1 MVSIRLVDCSD
12 PPKEQPV
19 RPIPEMMFAVGEE
32 PVGVRVLT
40 YLSSG
45 AINRIFNALEEEEV
59 QVIRRSAFG
68 KILEIVDKPF
78 PMKSKM
84 KLKETISEKPYWPSL
99 FGKAEV
105 ATVASVI
112 KLLAR
117 RSVADRAVRI
127 KYACL
132 AILSSVLLPTNM
144 KMKIC
149 REHAEAIEDM
159 DEFFSYPWGK
169 LAFDMLMGSIK
180 EIQLQTMKA
189 LTTALRRA
197 NAQIAAL
204 EVFRSSGSIN
214 ESLKAI
220 EDHISAHIN
229 ETQKV
234 VRNLVL
240 YSGGGVQGI
249 YQEKNVY
256 YLSFLH
262 VPHAPS
268 LVFHFYYKWEQ
279 MKTKLSHSS
288 DMSDTLF
295 FFNKTFF
302 TSEKEVINVEYRRL
316 KKSNAEEEE
325 ELRKFSSEVQKHDSS
340 SSFNLTTLISLY
352 RNAVEME
359 NITERETDRVGQDTN
374 KEIETEEQSLDN
386 VMETD
391 KQIATEQQ
399 SLDNADDKNPKET
412 IGEDDPE
419 SEHKDSPPPMP
430 MVTEEGTNDDDP
442 PKIDDEKNSQLEV
455 NRHPSPPPSVEDT
468 LEQNIASNKVSS
480 DVLRNGRDSDMVDED
495 TAVVHEE
502 TTTIALSPDTKVS
515 EEKGSPL
522 HHADT
527 ATEQDKTAEEHD
539 MTSSGEHK
547 EFPVIPD
554 TKLSVDK
561 GSPLHLANTVTEQ
574 DKTAEELDIISSGEQ
589 KEFLVNSDTKV
600 FEENN
605 DKIDEGEANNMNLAD
620 DGSRPVDH
628 DQGTTT
634 EVEKGLEVP
643 GSETVSKLEDKPS
656 EPLIETT
663 VNVEKEPDMPATE
676 NLTENDK
683 LSDVLAAGV
692 SGDSAQTSSDHN
704 EVVATLEAEPIEDME
719 IDVPDSKLVTDAGID
734 STNNNDVNVDAPNA
748 EKKDYSIVLVPEKS
762 DTENENAS
770 VRLEPGPPCVV
781 SSDTKG
787 LSGGLNN
794 GVHKIGQPSSAPGC
808 DGTMSAKRSFLL
820 DDASDGNES
829 GTEEDQSAFM
839 KELYQLFRA
848 VIRVGG
854 YDKVTGCKLW
864 RQVGESFRPPK
875 TCTTV
880 SWTFRGFYEKALL
893 EYERHKVMMGE
904 LQIPLAT
911 EPEPMNIDNQASGSG
926 RAKRDSAARA
936 MQGWNSQRLNGNGE
950 VNDPAVK
957 DKNLVLHQKREKQ
970 MGNTPGVLKRKRPS
984 STEHAIQV
992 SRPML
997 DVTVVDV
1004 GPPADWVKINVQRT
1018 AYCFEVYALVPGLVR
1033 EEVRVQSDPAGRLVK
1048 SGEPENPMN
1057 TWGATPFKKVVSL
1070 PTRIDPH
1077 HTWAVVTLNGQLFV
1091 RVPLEQSD

>member
-1 MVSIRLVDCSD
+1 MVSIRLVDYSD

-59 QVIRRSAFG
+59 Q
-68 KILEIVDKPF
+68 
-78 PMKSKM
+78 
-84 KLKETISEKPYWPSL
+84 
-99 FGKAEV
+99 
-105 ATVASVI
+105 
-112 KLLAR
+112 
-117 RSVADRAVRI
+117 
-127 KYACL
+127 
-132 AILSSVLLPTNM
+132 
-144 KMKIC
+144 
-149 REHAEAIEDM
+149 
-159 DEFFSYPWGK
+159 
-169 LAFDMLMGSIK
+169 
-180 EIQLQTMKA
+180 
-189 LTTALRRA
+189 
-197 NAQIAAL
+197 
-204 EVFRSSGSIN
+204 
-214 ESLKAI
+214 
-220 EDHISAHIN
+220 
-229 ETQKV
+229 
-234 VRNLVL
+234 
-240 YSGGGVQGI
+240 
-249 YQEKNVY
+249 
-256 YLSFLH
+256 
-262 VPHAPS
+262 
-268 LVFHFYYKWEQ
+268 
-279 MKTKLSHSS
+279 
-288 DMSDTLF
+288 
-295 FFNKTFF
+295 
-302 TSEKEVINVEYRRL
+302 
-316 KKSNAEEEE
+316 EEE
-325 ELRKFSSEVQKHDSS
+325 ELRKFSSEFC
-340 SSFNLTTLISLY
+340 SFMSGYAMFTLMFD

-502 TTTIALSPDTKVS
+502 TTTVPLSEDKGSPRHHANTVTEEEKPAEEHDMTSSGEQNEITVTPDTKLSEDKGSPLHTADTVMEQEDKYEEEHDMLSSGDHTEIALSPDTKLS

-704 EVVATLEAEPIEDME
+704 EGVATLEAEPIEDME

-794 GVHKIGQPSSAPGC
+794 GVHKIGQPSSGFDGTMSANQAAPGC

-820 DDASDGNES
+820 DDAERSMDFKPPKFYGEGLNCL
-829 GTEEDQSAFM
+829 
-839 KELYQLFRA
+839 KLFRA
-848 VIRVGG
+848 VIRLGG

-864 RQVGESFRPPK
+864 RQDMYNSVMDFQRFLRKGPVTSCNRF
-875 TCTTV
+875 
-880 SWTFRGFYEKALL
+880 FILQALL

-970 MGNTPGVLKRKRPS
+970 MGNTPGLLKRKRPS

-1018 AYCFEVYALVPGLVR
+1018 
-1033 EEVRVQSDPAGRLVK
+1033 VRVQSDPAGRLVI

-1057 TWGATPFKKVVSL
+1057 PWGATPFKKVVSL

-1077 HTWAVVTLNGQLFV
+1077 HTSAVVTLNGQLFV

>member
-1 MVSIRLVDCSD
+1 MAWTEENPGRRFYKCDEHGFVVWHD
-12 PPKEQPV
+12 KEKSCRWQKQSLLEA
-19 RPIPEMMFAVGEE
+19 RDKI
-32 PVGVRVLT
+32 LT
-40 YLSSG
+40 Q
-45 AINRIFNALEEEEV
+45 AEEV
-59 QVIRRSAFG
+59 
-68 KILEIVDKPF
+68 
-78 PMKSKM
+78 
-84 KLKETISEKPYWPSL
+84 
-99 FGKAEV
+99 
-105 ATVASVI
+105 
-112 KLLAR
+112 
-117 RSVADRAVRI
+117 
-127 KYACL
+127 
-132 AILSSVLLPTNM
+132 
-144 KMKIC
+144 
-149 REHAEAIEDM
+149 
-159 DEFFSYPWGK
+159 
-169 LAFDMLMGSIK
+169 
-180 EIQLQTMKA
+180 KA

-240 YSGGGVQGI
+240 YSG
-249 YQEKNVY
+249 
-256 YLSFLH
+256 
-262 VPHAPS
+262 A
-268 LVFHFYYKWEQ
+268 
-279 MKTKLSHSS
+279 
-288 DMSDTLF
+288 
-295 FFNKTFF
+295 
-302 TSEKEVINVEYRRL
+302 SEKEVINVEYRRL
-316 KKSNAEEEE
+316 KKSNAVDRAERGGGAAKI
-325 ELRKFSSEVQKHDSS
+325 LFRV
-340 SSFNLTTLISLY
+340 SLY

-502 TTTIALSPDTKVS
+502 TTTVPLSEDKGSPRHHANTVTEEEKPAEEHDMTSSGEQNEITVTPDTKLSEDKGSPLHTADTVMEQEDKYEEEHDMLSSGDHTEIALSPDTKLS

-704 EVVATLEAEPIEDME
+704 EGVATLEAEPIEDME

-794 GVHKIGQPSSAPGC
+794 GVHKIGQPSSGFDGTMSANQAAPGC

-848 VIRVGG
+848 VIRLGG

-970 MGNTPGVLKRKRPS
+970 MGNTPGLLKRKRPS

-1018 AYCFEVYALVPGLVR
+1018 
-1033 EEVRVQSDPAGRLVK
+1033 VRVQSDPAGRLVI

-1057 TWGATPFKKVVSL
+1057 PWGATPFKKVVSL

-1077 HTWAVVTLNGQLFV
+1077 HTSAVVTLNGQLFV

>member
-1 MVSIRLVDCSD
+1 MLIGPR
-12 PPKEQPV
+12 
-19 RPIPEMMFAVGEE
+19 
-32 PVGVRVLT
+32 
-40 YLSSG
+40 
-45 AINRIFNALEEEEV
+45 EEEE
-59 QVIRRSAFG
+59 
-68 KILEIVDKPF
+68 
-78 PMKSKM
+78 
-84 KLKETISEKPYWPSL
+84 
-99 FGKAEV
+99 
-105 ATVASVI
+105 
-112 KLLAR
+112 
-117 RSVADRAVRI
+117 
-127 KYACL
+127 
-132 AILSSVLLPTNM
+132 
-144 KMKIC
+144 
-149 REHAEAIEDM
+149 
-159 DEFFSYPWGK
+159 
-169 LAFDMLMGSIK
+169 
-180 EIQLQTMKA
+180 
-189 LTTALRRA
+189 
-197 NAQIAAL
+197 
-204 EVFRSSGSIN
+204 
-214 ESLKAI
+214 
-220 EDHISAHIN
+220 
-229 ETQKV
+229 
-234 VRNLVL
+234 
-240 YSGGGVQGI
+240 
-249 YQEKNVY
+249 
-256 YLSFLH
+256 
-262 VPHAPS
+262 
-268 LVFHFYYKWEQ
+268 
-279 MKTKLSHSS
+279 
-288 DMSDTLF
+288 
-295 FFNKTFF
+295 
-302 TSEKEVINVEYRRL
+302 
-316 KKSNAEEEE
+316 EEEE
-325 ELRKFSSEVQKHDSS
+325 ELRKFSSEVQKHDSL
-340 SSFNLTTLISLY
+340 SSFNLTTLSKNQT
-352 RNAVEME
+352 NAVEME

-419 SEHKDSPPPMP
+419 SEHKDSPSPMP

-480 DVLRNGRDSDMVDED
+480 DVLRNDRDSDMVDED

-502 TTTIALSPDTKVS
+502 TTTVPLSEDKGSPRHHANTVTEEEKPAEEHDMTSSGEQNEITVTPDTKLSADKGSPLHTADTVMEQEDKYEEEHDMTSSGDHTEIALSPDTKLS

-574 DKTAEELDIISSGEQ
+574 DKTAEEHDIISSGEQ
-589 KEFLVNSDTKV
+589 KEFLVNPDTKV

-692 SGDSAQTSSDHN
+692 SGDSEKGLSLLPATQTSSDHN
-704 EVVATLEAEPIEDME
+704 EGVATLEAEPIEDME

-794 GVHKIGQPSSAPGC
+794 GVHKIGQPSSGFDGTMSANQAAPGC

-829 GTEEDQSAFM
+829 GTEEVQSAFM
-839 KELYQLFRA
+839 KELHQLFRA
-848 VIRVGG
+848 VIRLGG

-864 RQVGESFRPPK
+864 RQDMYNSVMDFQRFLRKGESL
-875 TCTTV
+875 
-880 SWTFRGFYEKALL
+880 YELSFASVLLKQSLNALL

-957 DKNLVLHQKREKQ
+957 DKNLVLQQKREKQ
-970 MGNTPGVLKRKRPS
+970 MGNTPGLLKRKRPS

-1018 AYCFEVYALVPGLVR
+1018 EDCFEVYALVPGLVR
-1033 EEVRVQSDPAGRLVK
+1033 EEVRVQSDPAGRLVI

-1057 TWGATPFKKVVSL
+1057 PWGATPFKKVVSL

-1077 HTWAVVTLNGQLFV
+1077 HTSAVVTLNGQLFV

>member
-1 MVSIRLVDCSD
+1 MAWTEENPGRRFYKCDEHGFVVWHD
-12 PPKEQPV
+12 KEKSCRWQKQS
-19 RPIPEMMFAVGEE
+19 
-32 PVGVRVLT
+32 L
-40 YLSSG
+40 
-45 AINRIFNALEEEEV
+45 LEA
-59 QVIRRSAFG
+59 RD
-68 KILEIVDKPF
+68 KILTQAEEI
-78 PMKSKM
+78 
-84 KLKETISEKPYWPSL
+84 
-99 FGKAEV
+99 
-105 ATVASVI
+105 
-112 KLLAR
+112 
-117 RSVADRAVRI
+117 
-127 KYACL
+127 
-132 AILSSVLLPTNM
+132 
-144 KMKIC
+144 
-149 REHAEAIEDM
+149 
-159 DEFFSYPWGK
+159 
-169 LAFDMLMGSIK
+169 
-180 EIQLQTMKA
+180 KA

-240 YSGGGVQGI
+240 YSG
-249 YQEKNVY
+249 
-256 YLSFLH
+256 
-262 VPHAPS
+262 A
-268 LVFHFYYKWEQ
+268 
-279 MKTKLSHSS
+279 
-288 DMSDTLF
+288 
-295 FFNKTFF
+295 
-302 TSEKEVINVEYRRL
+302 SEKEVINVEYRRL
-316 KKSNAEEEE
+316 KKSNAVDRAERGGGGAAKI
-325 ELRKFSSEVQKHDSS
+325 LFRV
-340 SSFNLTTLISLY
+340 SLY

-502 TTTIALSPDTKVS
+502 TTTVPLSEDKGSPRHHANTVTEEEKPAEEHDMTSSGEQNEITVTPDTKLSEDKGSPLHTADTVMEQEDKYEEEHDMLSSGDHTEIALSPDTKLS

-794 GVHKIGQPSSAPGC
+794 GVHKIGQPSSGFDGTMSANQAAPGC

-970 MGNTPGVLKRKRPS
+970 MGNTPGLLKRKRPS